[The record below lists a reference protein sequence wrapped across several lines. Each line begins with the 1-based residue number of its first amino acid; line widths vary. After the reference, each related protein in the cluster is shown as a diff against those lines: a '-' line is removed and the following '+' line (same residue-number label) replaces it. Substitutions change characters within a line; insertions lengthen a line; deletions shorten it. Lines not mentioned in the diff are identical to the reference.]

1 MLFLDSAVTHVDAG
15 DRTVVMRQPNLTL
28 CPVMSSSSVSENP
41 WLQPGE
47 ALRGRVRI
55 QFVDEHGLE
64 EAGIDGGG
72 LFKDFMEHLVREVG
86 VAVLEGVGFEGV
98 SVGDKAGP
106 AMPGCGTCCCPAST
120 CGSCA

>member
-1 MLFLDSAVTHVDAG
+1 MCAAG
-15 DRTVVMRQPNLTL
+15 QVAEAIPASCASGCILAT
-28 CPVMSSSSVSENP
+28 P

-86 VAVLEGVGFEGV
+86 PPHPRGASRVQGALRTN
-98 SVGDKAGP
+98 AGP
-106 AMPGCGTCCCPAST
+106 A
-120 CGSCA
+120 

>member
-1 MLFLDSAVTHVDAG
+1 V
-15 DRTVVMRQPNLTL
+15 R
-28 CPVMSSSSVSENP
+28 P
-41 WLQPGE
+41 WAQPGE

-86 VAVLEGVGFEGV
+86 VVVR
-98 SVGDKAGP
+98 
-106 AMPGCGTCCCPAST
+106 
-120 CGSCA
+120 